1 MSTDT
6 SPLTTAASSGPTT
19 RSASHTTAQ
28 ITAQTTARPATP
40 SGAVRWH
47 VVVPVKDAELAKSR
61 LDAPEPLRRTDLAR
75 AVACDTLEAVCA
87 AVGPDA
93 LTVVTSDA
101 VVRDVAVAL
110 GARVVPDPGRGLNG
124 AVAAGWQDTPEGD
137 GARVGWAAL
146 LGDLPALRPG
156 DLRAALA
163 ECARHRSAVVPDAAG
178 TGTVLLTSTVSPP
191 EPRFGPGS
199 AARHEADGATVLA
212 LELPSLR
219 RDVDLAEDLRAA
231 LSLGVGPHTLLAM
244 RRGA

>member
-1 MSTDT
+1 MSSDT
-6 SPLTTAASSGPTT
+6 SPLTTAPPTGPTT
-19 RSASHTTAQ
+19 HPTS
-28 ITAQTTARPATP
+28 QTTARPANP
-40 SGAVRWH
+40 SRAVRWH

-61 LDAPEPLRRTDLAR
+61 LEAPEPLRRTDLAR
-75 AVACDTLEAVCA
+75 AVACDTLEAVSA

-101 VVRDVAVAL
+101 VVRDVALAL

-137 GARVGWAAL
+137 GSRVGWAAL

-178 TGTVLLTSTVSPP
+178 TGTVLLTSTVAPP
-191 EPRFGPGS
+191 VPRFGPGS
-199 AARHEADGATVLA
+199 AARHEADGAAVLP
-212 LELPSLR
+212 LELASLR

>member
-6 SPLTTAASSGPTT
+6 SPLTTAPPTGSTTHPASQ
-19 RSASHTTAQ
+19 A
-28 ITAQTTARPATP
+28 TARPVPA

-47 VVVPVKDAELAKSR
+47 VVVPVKDAALAKSR

-87 AVGPDA
+87 AVGPAA

-101 VVRDVAVAL
+101 LVRDVAVAL
-110 GARVVPDPGRGLNG
+110 GARVVPDPGSGLNG
-124 AVAAGWQDTPEGD
+124 AVAAGWQHAPESD
-137 GARVGWAAL
+137 GSRVGWAAL

-178 TGTVLLTSTVSPP
+178 TGTVLLTSTVAPP

-199 AARHEADGATVLA
+199 AARHEADGAAVLP